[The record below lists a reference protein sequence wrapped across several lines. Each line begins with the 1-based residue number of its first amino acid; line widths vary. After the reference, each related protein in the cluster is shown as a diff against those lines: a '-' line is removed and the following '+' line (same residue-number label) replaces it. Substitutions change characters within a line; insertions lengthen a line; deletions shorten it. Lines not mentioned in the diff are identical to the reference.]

1 MEIKESGVLENWS
14 DGMMGEAEKHAG
26 RPAGRHGR
34 AMAGFTLIEFLV
46 AIAMAMVIMAALFR
60 TFKVQQD
67 SYVIQDQV
75 SAMQQNLRAAMYLIT
90 RDLQMA
96 GFYTNFDGTNI
107 TMDWNADGA
116 DETGRPLIF
125 ARNDITATGDGI
137 RDGTDEIVI
146 VKASREEG
154 RFLEDGEGASGI
166 SLSLSD
172 WNLGGSP
179 EDDLKVS
186 RNDANGTTG
195 KMYGI
200 LVKNDLS
207 RAELFQLSGSNL
219 TRSLAESYTGQPDDG
234 NPSTPNLSD
243 RIHRADIII
252 YRIDDST
259 PARPCLVRRNLGSDN
274 GFQVIAEH
282 IENLQFRYLLSN
294 GAWTTNLTGNQNFVR
309 AVEVFLVARTANP
322 QRGYRDTST
331 YTFGSGTT
339 AYTFTPAGDDRNYRR
354 RVLTA
359 LVKTRNI
366 GL

>member
-1 MEIKESGVLENWS
+1 MEIKESGVLEHRS
-14 DGMMGEAEKHAG
+14 DGVMGEGEKPATRTAGLHARG
-26 RPAGRHGR
+26 
-34 AMAGFTLIEFLV
+34 MAGFTLIEFLV
-46 AIAMAMVIMAALFR
+46 AMAIAMVIMAALFR

-75 SAMQQNLRAAMYLIT
+75 SAMQQNLRAAMYMIT

-96 GFYTNFDGTNI
+96 GYYTNFDGTNI
-107 TMDWNADGA
+107 SMDWNADGT
-116 DETGRPLIF
+116 EELGRPLII
-125 ARNDITATGDGI
+125 ARNNITATGDGI

-146 VKASREEG
+146 VKASRDEG
-154 RFLEDGEGASGI
+154 RPMEDGEGATGT
-166 SLSLSD
+166 SLTLAD

-179 EDDLKVS
+179 DDDLKVS
-186 RNDANGTTG
+186 RDDSNGIPG
-195 KMYGI
+195 KIYGV

-219 TRSLAESYTGQPDDG
+219 AQSLAESYAGQPDDG
-234 NPSTPNLSD
+234 NPGTPNLSD

-294 GAWTTNLTGNQNFVR
+294 GTWTTDLIGNQNSVR
-309 AVEVFLVARTANP
+309 AVEVFLVGRTTNP
-322 QRGYRDTST
+322 QRGYMDTSI
-331 YTFGSGTT
+331 YTFGSDTT
-339 AYTFTPAGDDRNYRR
+339 AYSFTPTGDDRKYRR
-354 RVLTA
+354 RVLTS